1 MIAKVAVA
9 AANFA
14 IDKPYSYRIPHGM
27 TLEQGTRVQVPFG
40 RSNRQTEGIILSV
53 EPGDE
58 EKLKPVT
65 AALDPEPMLSHRML
79 QLAAFIRERYFCT
92 FYDVSDQAELL
103 SDRGPVMAGQKASQQ
118 GRCRCIAG
126 LAGQRRTGG

>member
-14 IDKPYSYRIPHGM
+14 IDKPYSYWIPHGM

-79 QLAAFIRERYFCT
+79 QLAAFIRE
-92 FYDVSDQAELL
+92 
-103 SDRGPVMAGQKASQQ
+103 PVPCFLPATGFRP
-118 GRCRCIAG
+118 GRAF
-126 LAGQRRTGG
+126 L